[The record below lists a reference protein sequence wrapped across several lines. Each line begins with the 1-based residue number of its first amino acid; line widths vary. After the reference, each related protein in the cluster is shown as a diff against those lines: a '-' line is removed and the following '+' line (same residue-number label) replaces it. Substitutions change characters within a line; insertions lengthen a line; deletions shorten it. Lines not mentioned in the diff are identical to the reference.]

1 MDHAPAKSLSMK
13 KIMIIGNS
21 GGIGAALEQVYRHNG
36 WKCKGLSRQSQG
48 IDFTQPETIPA
59 ALNLLDETFETII
72 IATGA
77 LTIGSVG
84 PEKTIRAITSHG
96 MVDQMQVNAIGPALI
111 LSQIGRLLPR
121 NRQARVA
128 VLSARVG
135 SIGDNRLGGWISYR
149 AAKAALNQIVHTS
162 AIELA
167 RSHPHLACF
176 SLHPGTVETPLT
188 KPFVEN
194 YGSRPALEAAVMLHD
209 VVEGCTAKDTGKFF
223 DQNGV
228 LVPW

>member
-1 MDHAPAKSLSMK
+1 MK
-13 KIMIIGNS
+13 KILIIGSS
-21 GGIGAALEQVYRHNG
+21 GGIGAALEQTYLRKG
-36 WKCKGLSRQSQG
+36 WECKGLSRQSQG
-48 IDFTQPETIPA
+48 IDFNQPETISA
-59 ALNLLDETFETII
+59 ALDLLDGTFETVI

-77 LTIGSVG
+77 LTIGGVG
-84 PEKTIRAITSHG
+84 PEKTIRVITGRG
-96 MVDQMQVNAIGPALI
+96 MADQMQVNAIGPALV
-111 LSQIGRLLPR
+111 LSQVGRLLPR
-121 NRQARVA
+121 DCQARVA

-135 SIGDNRLGGWISYR
+135 SIGDNHLGGWISYR

-167 RSHPHLACF
+167 RSHPQLACF

-194 YGSRPALEAAVMLHD
+194 YSSRPALESAVMLYD
-209 VVEGCTAKDTGKFF
+209 VVEGLTAEDTGKFF

>member
-1 MDHAPAKSLSMK
+1 MK
-13 KIMIIGNS
+13 KILIIGNS
-21 GGIGAALEQVYRHNG
+21 GGIGAALEQAYRRNG
-36 WKCKGLSRQSQG
+36 WECKGLSRQSQG

-59 ALNLLDETFETII
+59 ALSLLDGTFETVI

-77 LTIGSVG
+77 LRIRSVG
-84 PEKTIRAITSHG
+84 PEKTIRAITGRG
-96 MVDQMQVNAIGPALI
+96 MADQMQVNAIGPALI
-111 LSQIGRLLPR
+111 LSQVGRLLPR
-121 NRQARVA
+121 DRQARVA

-167 RSHPHLACF
+167 RSHPQLACF

-188 KPFVEN
+188 KPFVKN
-194 YGSRPALEAAVMLHD
+194 HNSRPALEAAVMLYD
-209 VVEGCTAKDTGKFF
+209 VIEGRTAIDTGKFF
-223 DQNGV
+223 DQNGA